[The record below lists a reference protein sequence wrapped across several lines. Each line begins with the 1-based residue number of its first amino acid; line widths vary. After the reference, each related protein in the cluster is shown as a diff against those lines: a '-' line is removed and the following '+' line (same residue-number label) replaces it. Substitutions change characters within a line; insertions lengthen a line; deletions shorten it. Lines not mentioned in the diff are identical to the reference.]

1 MQYQFLLWA
10 TAIGLRVAL
19 AEVDYSFSKTFPLHK
34 RQESCDGDKEPDIA
48 PNCDDCI
55 ISYPGDTCETLADI
69 GFIGVDQIKAY
80 NPALGRDCSNVQ
92 PYWRY
97 CIHIGTIA
105 GTTTTTSTS
114 TKTSSATSST
124 NTLSTPS
131 PLITGGVVPNCDLFY
146 KTPNAGYNCE
156 LVISAND
163 GPLNVPG
170 LSINNLEDWNYG
182 ITPYCEGNL
191 VLPSNVY
198 ICIRTVGYQPP
209 TTTTTTSSTTP
220 SSTGLPPG
228 FSTDYPVQILPGQVH
243 DCNTWYLVATGDT
256 INSIYAKGP
265 SIVFPPHLLA
275 WNPTLGPS
283 GTGLTVGTWVCV
295 SRDAA
300 NPRATMPT
308 TTTLTTTTTTTTTSV
323 KTSTT
328 SVKTTTT
335 SVKATTT
342 SVKTTTKV
350 TTTPT
355 KTTTTTTKT
364 TTALTHP
371 IYQPSQFPMTT
382 TVGCISASNKD
393 PTPVSFWAGDGLY
406 TAISS
411 ACKTLVGTSAK
422 YLETGLP
429 YVSEQRPNNQPV
441 LIDLQI
447 RKGGFSVTNT
457 QCYDQLVLVLRGCR
471 SGNPSRTFGGC
482 SYTSDY
488 NLEACIF
495 PDP

>member
-1 MQYQFLLWA
+1 MRYQFLIWA
-10 TAIGLRVAL
+10 AVLGSRVVL
-19 AEVDYSFSKTFPLHK
+19 AELGYSGFPLHK
-34 RQESCDGDKEPDIA
+34 RQDSCDGSKEPDIVST
-48 PNCDDCI
+48 CDDCI
-55 ISYPGDTCETLADI
+55 ISYPGDTCEVLADI
-69 GFIGVDQIKAY
+69 GFISVEEIKSY
-80 NPALGRDCSNVQ
+80 NPALGRNCSDVK

-97 CIHIGTIA
+97 CIHTGAIVA
-105 GTTTTTSTS
+105 TTTTTTASSKTTSVAST
-114 TKTSSATSST
+114 TRTST
-124 NTLSTPS
+124 NTISTPS

-146 KTPNAGYNCE
+146 KTPSAGYNCG
-156 LVISAND
+156 LVVSAND

-170 LSINNLEDWNYG
+170 LSIKNLEDWNYG

-191 VLPSNVY
+191 VLPNNVY
-198 ICIRTVGYQPP
+198 VCIRAIGYQPP
-209 TTTTTTSSTTP
+209 TTTTTTTAST
-220 SSTGLPPG
+220 STGLPAG
-228 FSTDYPVQILPGQVH
+228 FSTNYPVQILAGQVH
-243 DCNTWYLVATGDT
+243 DCNTWYLVASGDT
-256 INSIYAKGP
+256 INSIYSKAP
-265 SIVFPPHLLA
+265 TIVFPPHLLA

-295 SRDAA
+295 SRDGT
-300 NPRATMPT
+300 NGHATMP
-308 TTTLTTTTTTTTTSV
+308 TTTTTTTTSV

-328 SVKTTTT
+328 SVKTTT
-335 SVKATTT
+335 KATTT
-342 SVKTTTKV
+342 A
-350 TTTPT
+350 T

-364 TTALTHP
+364 TTTLTHP

-382 TVGCISASNKD
+382 TIGCISASNKD
-393 PTPVSFWAGDGLY
+393 PTPISFYAGDGLY

-429 YVSEQRPNNQPV
+429 YVSNQLPNGKPV

-447 RKGGFSVTNT
+447 RKGGFSVTNA
-457 QCYDQLVLVLRGCR
+457 QCYNQLVLVLKGCR
-471 SGNPSRTFGGC
+471 SGDPSRTFGGC